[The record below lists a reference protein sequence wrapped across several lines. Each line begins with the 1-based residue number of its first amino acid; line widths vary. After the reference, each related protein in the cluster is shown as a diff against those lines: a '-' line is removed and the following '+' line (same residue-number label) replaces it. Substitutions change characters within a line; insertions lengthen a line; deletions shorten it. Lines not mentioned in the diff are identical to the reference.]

1 VKTQAMTRAGANVVA
16 YAATIIFLIPIY
28 ILINLSLRP
37 TGDTTPGFLPSRHAT
52 LDNYITAWTTS
63 ALPGSILTSVVVTT
77 LSSVLVLAM
86 ATMAAYPLARSTAR
100 LSTATFYTFLVGLLL
115 PFQLAVL
122 PIYFQ
127 MRDLG
132 LLGTIW
138 SLIIVYGGVQMPFS
152 IFLITTFLRTSVP
165 AEYEEAAQI
174 DGCGSIRTFWHV
186 VVPLLRPVL
195 GTCLI
200 LNGVGIWNDFF
211 TPLLYLSG
219 SDQQTV
225 PVAVAGFVGQFVSD
239 WNLTFAALIISIAF
253 LVAWG

>member
-1 VKTQAMTRAGANVVA
+1 MTRAGANVVA

-152 IFLITTFLRTSVP
+152 IFLITTFLRASIP
-165 AEYEEAAQI
+165 AAYEEAAYI
-174 DGCGSIRTFWHV
+174 DGCGSMRTF
-186 VVPLLRPVL
+186 
-195 GTCLI
+195 
-200 LNGVGIWNDFF
+200 
-211 TPLLYLSG
+211 
-219 SDQQTV
+219 
-225 PVAVAGFVGQFVSD
+225 
-239 WNLTFAALIISIAF
+239 
-253 LVAWG
+253 